1 MERKTFLENKEREK
15 TRKRYL
21 RADEADY
28 DIIPLSSLLP
38 RLLISRLRLAILT
51 MFQSV
56 CRDAVRLP
64 GDTQEVRRKGDTVDE
79 MMELIKN
86 HIGDLV
92 IVNSRVHGSEDA
104 EGYNMGLLSLKSG
117 F

>member
-1 MERKTFLENKEREK
+1 M
-15 TRKRYL
+15 
-21 RADEADY
+21 
-28 DIIPLSSLLP
+28 
-38 RLLISRLRLAILT
+38 ISRVRLAILT

-64 GDTQEVRRKGDTVDE
+64 GDNQEVTRKGDTVDE
-79 MMELIKN
+79 MMEFIKN

-92 IVNSRVHGSEDA
+92 VVNSRVHNSEDA
-104 EGYNMGLLSLKSG
+104 EGYNMGLVSLKSG

>member
-1 MERKTFLENKEREK
+1 M
-15 TRKRYL
+15 
-21 RADEADY
+21 
-28 DIIPLSSLLP
+28 
-38 RLLISRLRLAILT
+38 LISRLRLAILT

-64 GDTQEVRRKGDTVDE
+64 GDSQEVIRKGDTVDE
-79 MMELIKN
+79 MMEFIKN

-92 IVNSRVHGSEDA
+92 RVNSRVQASEKAD
-104 EGYNMGLLSLKSG
+104 GYNMGLVSLKSG

>member
-1 MERKTFLENKEREK
+1 M
-15 TRKRYL
+15 
-21 RADEADY
+21 
-28 DIIPLSSLLP
+28 
-38 RLLISRLRLAILT
+38 AILT

-64 GDTQEVRRKGDTVDE
+64 GDSQEVNRKGDTVDE
-79 MMELIKN
+79 MMEYIKN

-92 IVNSRVHGSEDA
+92 IVNSRVQASENA
-104 EGYNMGLLSLKSG
+104 NGYNMGLVSLKSG